1 MSPASYLAA
10 PPRAVAGIVAPVF
23 GAATIPGV
31 SNSAWNWAIYGA
43 LIVGFLAAVGALA
56 LLLVRALEAWRAFKR
71 LRRGIGR
78 ELERLADLG
87 EATADKLGTATNTA
101 KLERSLSELRV
112 DLARFA
118 VLRQAL
124 DEAQEAFSR
133 IAWIYPSK

>member
-1 MSPASYLAA
+1 M
-10 PPRAVAGIVAPVF
+10 
-23 GAATIPGV
+23 
-31 SNSAWNWAIYGA
+31 WDWAIYGA
-43 LIVGFLAAVGALA
+43 LIVGFLGGIGALA

-87 EATADKLGTATNTA
+87 EATADKLGTATDTA
-101 KLERSLSELRV
+101 KLETSLSQLRV

-124 DEAQEAFSR
+124 DEAQDTFR
-133 IAWIYPSK
+133 RFAWLYPSK